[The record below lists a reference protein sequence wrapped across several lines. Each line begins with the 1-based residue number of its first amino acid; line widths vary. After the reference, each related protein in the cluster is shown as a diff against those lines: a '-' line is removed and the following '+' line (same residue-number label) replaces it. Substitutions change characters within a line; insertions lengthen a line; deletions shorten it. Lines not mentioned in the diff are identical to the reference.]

1 MQSSITWL
9 NKRYFVS
16 QNSTTIETG
25 SLIDLPN
32 DWEKALLHYL
42 KTSVISGTSFSKD
55 IDKVDFFLEHEP
67 KVSTKHAWLERFN

>member
-1 MQSSITWL
+1 MRISITWL
-9 NKRYFVS
+9 NKRYVVFRK
-16 QNSTTIETG
+16 STAIETG
-25 SLIDLPN
+25 SLVDPPN

-42 KTSVISGTSFSKD
+42 KTSVIKGTSFSKD